1 MRAFDC
7 AYSTLRRQTVFA
19 VILFSSFVPTVS
31 AQQSV
36 SGVSLPLTKCL
47 LGSSERG
54 PQPKPTECNLST
66 VAALASAGDPYEQNQ
81 LGITSALGLGP
92 GRTISHARK
101 WFEKATR

>member
-66 VAALASAGDPYEQNQ
+66 VAALASAGDPYEQTQ
-81 LGITSALGLGP
+81 IGIASALVLAP
-92 GRTISHARK
+92 GTTITDSRTS
-101 WFEKATR
+101 FATT